1 MEEKKSL
8 LLDVEEVVFFGGFL
22 QAVNDFLHT
31 NYVIDD
37 FKDYYID
44 EVAIPKERFKEF
56 NAFVRERNM
65 FENPQM
71 LPYAVETIKL
81 LCDYYEVF
89 LCTDSINPFDV
100 DGSARNF
107 VDKFKAL
114 QRILPFIDPSHYIFT
129 SNKSLFNAD
138 VQIDDRLSK
147 MDNAVKLK
155 ILFPS
160 YHNGDESDE
169 KLKVIGAVR
178 AGYDWRNGWV
188 EVGKI
193 LIPNYDEVARKILI
207 PHTDD
212 NRR

>member
-1 MEEKKSL
+1 MDKPEKKKSL
-8 LLDVEEVVFFGGFL
+8 LVDVEEVIFFGGFL

-31 NYVIDD
+31 NFVIDD

-44 EVAIPKERFKEF
+44 SVAIPKERFDEF
-56 NAFVRERNM
+56 NQFVRERNM

-71 LPYAVETIKL
+71 LPYAIEMLKTL
-81 LCDYYEVF
+81 SEYYEIF

-114 QRILPFIDPSHYIFT
+114 QRIVPFIDPKHYIFT
-129 SNKSLFNAD
+129 SDKSLFNAYG
-138 VQIDDRLSK
+138 QIDDRLDK
-147 MDNAVKLK
+147 MNNDVQVK

-160 YHNGDESDE
+160 YHNKEVTNE
-169 KLKVIGAVR
+169 ELEHMGACR
-178 AGYDWRNGWV
+178 SGYDWQDGWK

-193 LIPNYDEVARKILI
+193 LIPEKK
-207 PHTDD
+207 
-212 NRR
+212 

>member
-1 MEEKKSL
+1 MDKPEKKKSL
-8 LLDVEEVVFFGGFL
+8 LVDVEEVIFFGGFL

-31 NYVIDD
+31 NFVIDD

-44 EVAIPKERFKEF
+44 SVAIPKERFDEF
-56 NAFVRERNM
+56 NQFVRERNM

-71 LPYAVETIKL
+71 LPYAIEMLKTL
-81 LCDYYEVF
+81 SEYYEIF

-114 QRILPFIDPSHYIFT
+114 QRIVPFIDPKHYIFT
-129 SNKSLFNAD
+129 SDKSLFNAYG
-138 VQIDDRLSK
+138 QIDDRLDK
-147 MDNAVKLK
+147 MNNDVQVK

-160 YHNGDESDE
+160 YHNKEVTNE
-169 KLKVIGAVR
+169 ELERMGACR
-178 AGYDWRNGWV
+178 AGYDWQDGWK

-193 LIPNYDEVARKILI
+193 LIPEKK
-207 PHTDD
+207 
-212 NRR
+212 